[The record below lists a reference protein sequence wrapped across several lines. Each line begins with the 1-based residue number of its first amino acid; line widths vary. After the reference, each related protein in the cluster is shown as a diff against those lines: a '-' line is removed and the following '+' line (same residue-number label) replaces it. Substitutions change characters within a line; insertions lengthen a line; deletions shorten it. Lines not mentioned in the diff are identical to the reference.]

1 MGLGTDSIFITA
13 LRASQELTQAV
24 SGRIYGTA
32 IPLPDE
38 DADNVPPP
46 YIIVTFDGLN
56 NDPTTKDDSY
66 EIDGDSVQI
75 GILVTAQTLEGL
87 HNLTQKVRSVVHD
100 YFLDNETDVSGYHFS
115 ADSIQW
121 DQFKPCYWQTL
132 HYQCDV
138 EL

>member
-13 LRASQELTQAV
+13 LRASRELTQAV
-24 SGRIYGTA
+24 GGRIYGTA

-46 YIIVTFDGLN
+46 YLIVTFDGLN
-56 NDPTTKDDSY
+56 NDQTTKDDSY

-75 GILVTAQTLEGL
+75 GILVTAQTLESL
-87 HNLTQKVRSVVHD
+87 HSLTQKVRTVVHD
-100 YFLDNETDVSGYHFS
+100 YFLNNETEVSGYHFS

-121 DQFKPCYWQTL
+121 DQLKPCYWQTL